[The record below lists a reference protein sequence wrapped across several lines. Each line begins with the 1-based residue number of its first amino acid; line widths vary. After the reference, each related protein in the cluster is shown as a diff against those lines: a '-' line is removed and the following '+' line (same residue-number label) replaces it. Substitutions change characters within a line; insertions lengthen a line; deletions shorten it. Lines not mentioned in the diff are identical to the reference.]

1 MKIRL
6 ICLIALGLV
15 FGLALSAQNPDAA
28 SPIPQGM
35 PPGPASGS
43 APPPGWRAGATGRMA
58 TTGMG
63 GRGVTGT
70 VIAIAPGYYNVKTE
84 SGQIFKVQFSA
95 NTRFLKQSVHA
106 PGEAGRKDE
115 PPRQNEPG
123 ERHERASRQMAPPE
137 PIKSSEIKVGDELA
151 VLGEVSQ
158 TANVV
163 GAAVILQVDP
173 ERAKLMHER
182 QANFGKTWLMG
193 KVTAINETKV
203 SILGAPDNVGHDFSA
218 DENTTFR
225 KHRMPI
231 TLADV
236 HVDDMVR
243 VEGVLKDGS
252 FIAASVTVVS
262 MPPDGTPNLPRDAA
276 ATPAPQP
283 DVLPQK

>member
-6 ICLIALGLV
+6 ICSVALGLA
-15 FGLALSAQNPDAA
+15 FNLAASAQSADSAPPA
-28 SPIPQGM
+28 PRGM
-35 PPGPASGS
+35 PPGPDSG
-43 APPPGWRAGATGRMA
+43 ATPAPGWRAGAIGREA

-70 VIAIAPGYYNVKTE
+70 VIALAPGFYNIKTE

-95 NTRFLKQSVHA
+95 NTRFLKQMIQAHGEA
-106 PGEAGRKDE
+106 AKKDLPGEK
-115 PPRQNEPG
+115 
-123 ERHERASRQMAPPE
+123 HERGRRQMAPPE
-137 PIKSSEIKVGDELA
+137 PIKSSDIKVGDEVA

-203 SILGAPDNVGHDFSA
+203 SILGVLDNAAHDFNA

-225 KHRMPI
+225 KHRLPI
-231 TLADV
+231 TLADI
-236 HVDDMVR
+236 HVDDVVR
-243 VEGVLKDGS
+243 VDGAVKGGAFVAELVS
-252 FIAASVTVVS
+252 VVS
-262 MPPDGTPNLPRDAA
+262 PPSGGTPSLPRDDAA
-276 ATPAPQP
+276 PPVSQP
-283 DVLPQK
+283 DAPPQK